1 MFNFQQYAVD
11 LFKAAQQR
19 SNKPN
24 LFQDYATKAERR
36 LTVIKKD
43 NDFIY
48 HERIPD
54 IKSLEP
60 IGKANIAKFLTMSQP
75 MNSNFKDLF
84 EDLLPVVVHHALS
97 SYEIRRNEL
106 VNTEISKLRE
116 MTQVLNTVLASLN
129 LPAAIEDTSGTEVP
143 QSLLD
148 KASYVRQA
156 GGIRAL
162 ETAMNDL
169 PDLLQRNRD
178 ILDEVNLFLFLFML
192 KNREIL
198 KFSIFQ
204 AEKML
209 REERE
214 SDDQLREQFKERWT
228 RIPSS
233 KLTEQLTSNAQK
245 YRIIIDNAISAD
257 KVCINNSSF

>member
-1 MFNFQQYAVD
+1 MTEV
-11 LFKAAQQR
+11 
-19 SNKPN
+19 
-24 LFQDYATKAERR
+24 
-36 LTVIKKD
+36 KKD

-60 IGKANIAKFLTMSQP
+60 IGKANVAKLLTMSQP
-75 MNSNFKDLF
+75 LNPNFKDLF
-84 EDLLPVVVHHALS
+84 EDLMPVAVHHALS

-156 GGIRAL
+156 GGIQAL
-162 ETAMNDL
+162 ETAMNEL

-178 ILDEVNLFLFLFML
+178 ILDEV
-192 KNREIL
+192 I
-198 KFSIFQ
+198 
-204 AEKML
+204 
-209 REERE
+209 
-214 SDDQLREQFKERWT
+214 
-228 RIPSS
+228 
-233 KLTEQLTSNAQK
+233 
-245 YRIIIDNAISAD
+245 
-257 KVCINNSSF
+257 